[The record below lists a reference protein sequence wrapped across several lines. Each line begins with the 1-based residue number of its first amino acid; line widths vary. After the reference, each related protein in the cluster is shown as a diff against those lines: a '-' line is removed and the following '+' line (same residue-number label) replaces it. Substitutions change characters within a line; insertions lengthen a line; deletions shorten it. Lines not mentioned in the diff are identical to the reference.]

1 MDNTNFTRP
10 WTVSYQS
17 QITQSIANPRKFN
30 RKQYIY
36 MKEKNEIQNAEKE
49 TKRKIPKITKF
60 KKSGIYYNKYL
71 PKLD

>member
-1 MDNTNFTRP
+1 
-10 WTVSYQS
+10 
-17 QITQSIANPRKFN
+17 
-30 RKQYIY
+30 

-71 PKLD
+71 SKLD